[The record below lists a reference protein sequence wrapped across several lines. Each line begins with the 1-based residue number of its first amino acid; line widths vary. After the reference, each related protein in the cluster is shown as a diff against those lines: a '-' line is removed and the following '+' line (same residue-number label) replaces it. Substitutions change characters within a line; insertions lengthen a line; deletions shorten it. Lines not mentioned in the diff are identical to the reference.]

1 MIESAVRIRSVV
13 LSVVLVLGLTAGAG
27 AQGIEVAPPIVDGGT
42 TVPSLPDLLR
52 AAEAG
57 DASAQYELG
66 VLYANGDGVPTEYE
80 LARRWFGEAVRNG
93 DGAARRQLAFMDEMG
108 LGAPAAAGAAASD
121 GPFRVQVASVSEE
134 ADGPREWRRLQRL
147 HPDVLAALRV
157 SLVAFDAP
165 DGARLFRVEGGPL
178 DEDGARSVCTKLRT
192 AGAGCRV
199 IRP

>member
-1 MIESAVRIRSVV
+1 MIESAVRIRSAV
-13 LSVVLVLGLTAGAG
+13 LSIAVVLGLTAGAD
-27 AQGIEVAPPIVDGGT
+27 AQGVETAPPIVDEGPRA
-42 TVPSLPDLLR
+42 PSLPDLLR

-66 VLYANGDGVPTEYE
+66 VLYINGDDVPTDYAQ
-80 LARRWFGEAVRNG
+80 ARRWFGEAARNG
-93 DGAARRQLAFMDEMG
+93 DAEALRQLAFMETLG
-108 LGAPAAAGAAASD
+108 LGAAPVATSSASD
-121 GPFRVQVASVSEE
+121 GPFRVQVASVTAE

-147 HPDVLAALRV
+147 HPDALAALRV
-157 SLVAFDAP
+157 SLVAVDAP

-199 IRP
+199 VRP